1 VSPLRWLDT
10 APPRCPTIGAVG
22 GTEVVDGPTDDVTD
36 DAAPPAPAVTVRLRG
51 VRTFRIIDDEDEPV
65 LFVSDGE
72 TTVEFACGI
81 SGLSGSAARGARR
94 LANAIGEFATVL
106 ELKVS
111 PPT

>member
-1 VSPLRWLDT
+1 M
-10 APPRCPTIGAVG
+10 
-22 GTEVVDGPTDDVTD
+22 DGPTDDLAD
-36 DAAPPAPAVTVRLRG
+36 DATPPAPAATVRLRG

-94 LANAIGEFATVL
+94 LATAISEFASVL
-106 ELKVS
+106 ELRVTD
-111 PPT
+111 PERRTVTDGEDDRN